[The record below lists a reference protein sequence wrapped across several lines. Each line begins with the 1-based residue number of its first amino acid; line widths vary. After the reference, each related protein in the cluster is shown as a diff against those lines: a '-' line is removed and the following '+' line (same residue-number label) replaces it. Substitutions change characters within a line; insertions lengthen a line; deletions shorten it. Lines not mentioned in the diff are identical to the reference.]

1 MCLNVRLISCVILIN
16 VLSVIVSFV
25 VVSFVIVAAFV
36 VVWWSFDYVTVIF
49 MLEFV
54 GLLPYT

>member
-1 MCLNVRLISCVILIN
+1 MFKCSTNFLRDSDKCF
-16 VLSVIVSFV
+16 SVIVSFV

-54 GLLPYT
+54 GLFPYT

>member
-1 MCLNVRLISCVILIN
+1 MYARLIFCVIRIN
-16 VLSVIVSFV
+16 VFSVIVSFA

-49 MLEFV
+49 MLECV
-54 GLLPYT
+54 ELSLYI